1 MREREEKKQ
10 NISHP
15 RATLGP
21 VELPITSSYSEY
33 VQIVDKLPEDK
44 PSMFGLPEN
53 IMQSYQRTRSTQT
66 INQLRALMRS
76 LQGNLINFYNVF

>member
-1 MREREEKKQ
+1 M
-10 NISHP
+10 
-15 RATLGP
+15 
-21 VELPITSSYSEY
+21 ELPITSSYSEY

-76 LQGNLINFYNVF
+76 LQGTLTNFYNGFHQNLPGKLGQQSAICLPI